1 MIGALEFRML
11 GPLEVVHAGRAQ
23 PLGGPR
29 QRAVLARLLVDAG
42 RVVPT
47 GTLIDDVWA
56 GAPPA
61 TAAKTLQRY
70 VWQLRRTLHDP
81 EVLVTRSG
89 GYQLDPGEAELDAHR
104 FQRLLA
110 TAGETRS
117 LGDHAGAVAAWREA
131 LALWRGEV
139 LADLPD
145 ASFAAPERARLD
157 DLRLAALESCLDSEV
172 ALGHAAEAAAE
183 AAELLEQ
190 YPFRERLWAL
200 LMTALASSGRQVD
213 SLRAFERYRRLLADE
228 LGLEPSSHLRALER
242 SILGGSPVR
251 PRPAAGGPAAGNL
264 PATVTSFVG
273 RLDELAGIGAALER
287 SRLVTLTGP
296 AGVGKTRLAI
306 EAAARQRVSLAA
318 GAWFVD
324 LAVRTEGDGVAQA
337 AAAALGIDER
347 PGEPLLDTV
356 LTALA
361 QCGELLLVLDN
372 CEHLLEAS
380 AAFADAVLAHCP
392 TVRVLATT
400 RHPLDVGTEELW
412 PVLGLGNEA
421 VELFADRARRAA
433 PGFGLTPDNRPTVA
447 ELCRRLDGLPLAIEL
462 AASQI
467 RVLEPSEIVDR
478 LDDRFR
484 LLVRAHGTP
493 PRHRTL
499 RDTVAWT
506 HDLLGSATRTVLA
519 RVGVFPGSFTLEA
532 AEAVCSGGGIAP
544 RDVLGHI
551 TELVDHS
558 LLVRDPGPANVA
570 RYRLLETIR
579 LFAGEQLDA
588 SGEQRRVRAAHAGF
602 CLQLA
607 GMAEPHFYGPDEALW
622 RERLRADDHNLDAA
636 LRWSAAGD
644 PAMAAR
650 LAIAL
655 WFYWDATW
663 RESAAVD
670 YLAPILT
677 AEVALPADLRAWAL
691 VVAAALGGQQG
702 DARQPMAWAEQALEA
717 FAGLGDEI
725 GLGWA
730 RHMLGQVLTNQGSL
744 DAAVEALGMAL
755 DVFRRHEDDRGIGL
769 TLHLLGVTGLR
780 RGDYAAAER
789 WHLEELAL
797 WRRMGSRFGQGG
809 ALRRMAI
816 GQLRLGNLTAAAEA
830 CCEAHSLFTHLDDK
844 TAIAHAL
851 STEAD
856 IARQRGDPETAAALY
871 GQAMDGFRA
880 IGDRRCTASTH
891 KNLAILAVGR
901 GDHRAGALSFRHALA
916 LRHELG
922 DDAGLAE
929 CLEGLA
935 DCELA
940 RVNGARAAELL
951 GMARAVRRTTGAA
964 RDPAERAYVERLE
977 QSARAKVGDKVY
989 DAAIVATSNLAPSTV
1004 ASRALGPSAEPDP
1017 RSGPASL
1024 GLRRKR

>member
-1 MIGALEFRML
+1 
-11 GPLEVVHAGRAQ
+11 
-23 PLGGPR
+23 
-29 QRAVLARLLVDAG
+29 
-42 RVVPT
+42 
-47 GTLIDDVWA
+47 
-56 GAPPA
+56 
-61 TAAKTLQRY
+61 
-70 VWQLRRTLHDP
+70 
-81 EVLVTRSG
+81 
-89 GYQLDPGEAELDAHR
+89 
-104 FQRLLA
+104 
-110 TAGETRS
+110 
-117 LGDHAGAVAAWREA
+117 
-131 LALWRGEV
+131 V

-157 DLRLAALESCLDSEV
+157 DLRLAALEDCLDSEV

-190 YPFRERLWAL
+190 HPYRERLWAL

-213 SLRAFERYRRLLADE
+213 SLRAFERYRRLLAEE

-242 SILGGSPVR
+242 SILGGSPSR
-251 PRPAAGGPAAGNL
+251 PRPDAGGPAAGNL

-273 RLDELAGIGAALER
+273 RAGELAGIHAALER
-287 SRLVTLTGP
+287 NRLVTLTGP

-306 EAAARQRVSLAA
+306 EAAARRRVGLAA

-324 LAVRTEGDGVAQA
+324 LAVRTDADGVAQA
-337 AAAALGIDER
+337 TAAALGIDEQS
-347 PGEPLLDTV
+347 GEPLLDTV
-356 LTALA
+356 LAALG
-361 QCGELLLVLDN
+361 QRGELLLVVDN

-380 AAFADAVLAHCP
+380 AAFADAILARCP
-392 TVRVLATT
+392 AVRVLATT
-400 RHPLDVGTEELW
+400 RHPLDVGAEELW
-412 PVLGLGNEA
+412 PVLGLGEEA
-421 VELFADRARRAA
+421 IELFADRARRVA
-433 PGFGLTPDNRPTVA
+433 PGFELTPGNRAAIA
-447 ELCRRLDGLPLAIEL
+447 ELCHRLDGLPLAIEL
-462 AASQI
+462 AASQV

-499 RDTVAWT
+499 RATVAWT
-506 HDLLGSATRTVLA
+506 HDLLGPATRTVLA

-532 AEAVCSGGGIAP
+532 AEAVCSGGGIAR

-588 SGEQRRVRAAHAGF
+588 SGEDSRTRAAHAGF

-607 GMAEPHFYGPDEALW
+607 TMAEPHFYGPDEALW

-636 LRWSAAGD
+636 LRWSTTAD

-650 LAIAL
+650 LAVAL
-655 WFYWDATW
+655 WWYWDATW

-670 YLAPILT
+670 YVAPILS
-677 AEVALPADLRAWAL
+677 ADVALPADLRAWAL

-702 DARQPMAWAEQALEA
+702 DARRPMAWAEQALEA
-717 FAGLGDEI
+717 FTALGDEI
-725 GLGWA
+725 GLAWA

-744 DAAVEALGMAL
+744 DPAVEALEGAL
-755 DVFRRHEDDRGIGL
+755 DVFRRYEDNRGIGL

-809 ALRRMAI
+809 ALRRLAV
-816 GQLRLGNLTAAAEA
+816 GQLHLGNLAAAAEA
-830 CCEAHSLFTHLDDK
+830 CCEARSLFTHLDDK

-856 IARQRGDPETAAALY
+856 IAREHGDHASAAALY
-871 GQAMDGFRA
+871 EQAMDGFRV

-901 GDHRAGALSFRHALA
+901 GEHRAGAVSFRHALA
-916 LRHELG
+916 LRDELG

-935 DCELA
+935 GCELA
-940 RVNGARAAELL
+940 RDNAARAAELL
-951 GMARAVRRTTGAA
+951 GMARAVRQTTGAA
-964 RDPAERAYVERLE
+964 RDPAERAYVDGLE
-977 QSARAKVGDKVY
+977 QSARAEVGDKAY
-989 DAAIVATSNLAPSTV
+989 DAAVVAASNLAPATV
-1004 ASRALGPSAEPDP
+1004 ASRALNPSAEPD
-1017 RSGPASL
+1017 RSSSLASPA
-1024 GLRRKR
+1024 